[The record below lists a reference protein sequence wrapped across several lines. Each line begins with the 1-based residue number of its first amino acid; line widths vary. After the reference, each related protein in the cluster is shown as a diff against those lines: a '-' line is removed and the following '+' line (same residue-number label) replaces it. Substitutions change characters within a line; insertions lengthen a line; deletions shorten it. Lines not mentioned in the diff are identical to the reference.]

1 MTYSSFQQHTTSLDH
16 FNFFPSLYSP
26 LLMGEQKNYIQQFA
40 AESFSFLMRKIKDSS
55 KLFDILFSTLD
66 TQPGLCQGLGFL
78 CFEMIKGVKQQFHSM
93 TDSVLPIL
101 FSKTGDFQS
110 KSVGVAH
117 SLQWELV
124 CTLYNYVPD
133 TSMPLW
139 IKKQYM
145 QYLPLCITTCI
156 IKGLTILHWG
166 NMINTINIGNV
177 SLHMSPI
184 SCKRLYYCQ
193 RFLYINRFNCTHTC
207 ACKFIPIIF
216 YH

>member
-124 CTLYNYVPD
+124 CT
-133 TSMPLW
+133 
-139 IKKQYM
+139 
-145 QYLPLCITTCI
+145 
-156 IKGLTILHWG
+156 
-166 NMINTINIGNV
+166 
-177 SLHMSPI
+177 
-184 SCKRLYYCQ
+184 R
-193 RFLYINRFNCTHTC
+193 YINAFMDKVAVHVVFAFVHYYNHV
-207 ACKFIPIIF
+207 
-216 YH
+216 